1 MNVATASTFLFV
13 PGDRPERFERA
24 LASGADVVV
33 CDLEDAV
40 APGAKEEAR
49 DHVVAA
55 ASRGAAVAVRVNAVG
70 TPWHDA
76 DVSAATDHGLPVM
89 LPKADLASATSLA
102 ARQQVPVVALVETA
116 RGLLDAAEVAALP
129 GVDRLALGHLDLAAE
144 LGVDP
149 DVREVV
155 DAARATLVVASAAAG
170 LAGPVDG
177 VTPQVRDTARLAD
190 DAAHAARLG
199 LRGTLCIHPDQVAVA
214 AAAHLPSADELAWAE
229 RVLAA
234 TDGPLAPGVAVVDG
248 RMVDAPVLAQAR
260 QVLAR
265 TPARPAPLT
274 PGETP

>member
-1 MNVATASTFLFV
+1 MSVATASTFLFV
-13 PGDRPERFERA
+13 PGDRPDRFARA

-40 APGAKEEAR
+40 GPAAKDEAR
-49 DHVVAA
+49 DQVAA
-55 ASRGAAVAVRVNAVG
+55 AAAGGARVAVRVNAVG

-76 DVSAATDHGLPVM
+76 DVAVAVEHGLPVV
-89 LPKADLASATSLA
+89 LPKADLSSVSSLHG
-102 ARQQVPVVALVETA
+102 RQEVPMVALVETA
-116 RGLLDAAEVAALP
+116 RGLLDAAGLAALA

-155 DAARATLVVASAAAG
+155 DAARTTLVVASAAAG
-170 LAGPVDG
+170 LVGPVDG
-177 VTPQVRDTARLAD
+177 VTPQVRDTDRLAA

-199 LRGTLCIHPDQVAVA
+199 LRGTLCIHPAQVAVA
-214 AAAHLPSADELAWAE
+214 AAAHLPAGDEVAWAE
-229 RVLAA
+229 RVLAGA
-234 TDGPLAPGVAVVDG
+234 ADGVALVDG
-248 RMVDAPVLAQAR
+248 RMVDAPVLARAR